1 MNLEE
6 IGKELRELKEYKAL
20 GTVEEI
26 EQKFELL
33 RQYQEQG
40 SIKDFLQLREKT
52 CELLEQLDKEVSQQ
66 SIINKL
72 WRKFELNRLIG
83 QRHV

>member
-1 MNLEE
+1 MQRSRNL
-6 IGKELRELKEYKAL
+6 LHL
-20 GTVEEI
+20 GRRGS
-26 EQKFELL
+26 